1 MNRAPLYTL
10 ARVATASLIL
20 ISGLAYSSSAY
31 ASPDETGGS
40 GFLLPLPHDEDLL
53 TPTRS
58 GGGND
63 AVSVSSPE
71 SVDEAIALL
80 RRTEEAQ
87 QIADSI
93 ASTLASAEVELKAAI
108 TLEALAS
115 RSLDS
120 SQKPVKETQDRIG
133 VLAARTYMS
142 GGAPEWA
149 ALIHA
154 ESPQEVIEIST
165 FAAYMNSVSST
176 YVADAERAN
185 AALRSAEDYLT
196 KSIDNR
202 LAAEKRVTDLE
213 ANLATA
219 QLTISTSIAAY
230 QAYISAPGP
239 QTKIGPDGCPVEAP
253 PNSLRGGSLEIGI
266 TELCQRSIAEA
277 PSSQA
282 ALAIKT
288 AFSRLGAPYACEG
301 VGRLGAWR
309 FDCSSLVS
317 RSYADSSGIPVARIG
332 WAPSTRDM
340 IPWDGVALD
349 PHYVRIEEKEIRP
362 GDLLLY
368 RSCTTP
374 PCSYQHVVMALVDGY
389 ILHTND
395 CGDIAHITKGRG
407 YGPGSNFIV
416 ARRVVHIEGEQ
427 LLTPTVS
434 FPGDRVDPK
443 SFLNKRQF
451 EELQERQSKLD
462 KQTDQD
468 ADE

>member
-1 MNRAPLYTL
+1 MNRAPLYTT
-10 ARVATASLIL
+10 ARIATASLIL

-31 ASPDETGGS
+31 ANPEDTTGS
-40 GFLLPLPHDEDLL
+40 GFLLPLPVDEESL
-53 TPTRS
+53 PSSRP
-58 GGGND
+58 GGESD
-63 AVSVSSPE
+63 AVAVNSPE
-71 SVDEAIALL
+71 NVDEAIALL
-80 RRTEEAQ
+80 RQTEEAQ
-87 QIADSI
+87 QVADSI
-93 ASTLASAEVELKAAI
+93 ASTLASAEVELKAAT
-108 TLEALAS
+108 TLETLAS
-115 RSLDS
+115 QSLVL
-120 SQKPVKETQDRIG
+120 SQTPVKVAQDRIG

-149 ALIHA
+149 ALLHA
-154 ESPQEVIEIST
+154 ESPQDVIEIST
-165 FAAYMNSVSST
+165 FASYMNSVSNT
-176 YVADAERAN
+176 YVADMERATS
-185 AALRSAEDYLT
+185 ALHSAEDYLT
-196 KSIDNR
+196 KSAENR
-202 LAAEKRVTDLE
+202 LAAEQRVADLE
-213 ANLATA
+213 ANLAAA

-239 QTKIGPDGCPVEAP
+239 QTKIGPDGCPVETPA
-253 PNSLRGGSLEIGI
+253 NALRGGSLEVGI
-266 TELCQRSIAEA
+266 TELCQRSVAEA

-317 RSYADSSGIPVARIG
+317 RSYADSSGIPVASTG
-332 WAPSTRDM
+332 WAPSTRNM

-349 PHYVRIEEKEIRP
+349 PHYVKVEEKDIRP

-368 RSCTTP
+368 RSCRTP
-374 PCSYQHVVMALVDGY
+374 PCAYQHVVMALVDRY

-395 CGDIAHITKGRG
+395 CGDIAHITMGKG
-407 YGPGSNFIV
+407 YGPGSDFIV

-443 SFLNKRQF
+443 SFLTKRQF

-462 KQTDQD
+462 NRNDRD
-468 ADE
+468 AEE